1 MQRLA
6 LSTLA
11 LAALFLGIRAPAF
24 AQSAGNGFLFHAPD
38 ATVSIRGGYSRA
50 MAGSDVFDEVT
61 NELTLDRG
69 DFSSLT
75 FGGDVAFPV
84 SDRLD
89 VMLSAGFSRSQHSSE
104 FRNLVDNN
112 D

>member
-75 FGGDVAFPV
+75 FGGDVAV
-84 SDRLD
+84 HLGGQVDA
-89 VMLSAGFSRSQHSSE
+89 VLSAGYSRS
-104 FRNLVDNN
+104 
-112 D
+112 